1 MILSDIFGQRE
12 EKQKSRPLAFLLGQE
27 NTCGATRLGA
37 HNAPSYAYG
46 NMQSFDHGETCSVL
60 HTRRHTAFPIALG
73 SPFSAIF
80 SAAITP
86 SAALC
91 GKRENAYLL
100 SLNGLGYF
108 ITYPSPCQELLPFF
122 YRKRKN
128 APVFLKYFTLFFLY
142 MPEKSDF
149 FRPRRN
155 FTAKKCVFDD

>member
-1 MILSDIFGQRE
+1 M
-12 EKQKSRPLAFLLGQE
+12 LGQE

-108 ITYPSPCQELLPFF
+108 ITYPSSCQELLPFF

-128 APVFLKYFTLFFLY
+128 APVFLKYFTLFFLIY
-142 MPEKSDF
+142 AGKVRF
-149 FRPRRN
+149 FSASEEFYR
-155 FTAKKCVFDD
+155 KKMRF